1 VLSAPALFA
10 QLQNRVKAAA
20 ARTGFR
26 QVPEFK
32 AIKGAGHEIGD
43 FFFVP
48 VAADR

>member
-1 VLSAPALFA
+1 
-10 QLQNRVKAAA
+10 
-20 ARTGFR
+20 
-26 QVPEFK
+26 VPEFK